1 MWTATYMDECIKKL
15 TRYVIQFAIWLE
27 WFFNI
32 DLVAQQV
39 EHYTYEFSI
48 ISKNRRMTYVVQLIE
63 CAGLEINQHGS
74 QV

>member
-1 MWTATYMDECIKKL
+1 MVGM
-15 TRYVIQFAIWLE
+15 V
-27 WFFNI
+27 FNI

>member
-1 MWTATYMDECIKKL
+1 MDSNIYGRLYKKIDKICNPICDM
-15 TRYVIQFAIWLE
+15 VGMV
-27 WFFNI
+27 FNI

-48 ISKNRRMTYVVQLIE
+48 ISKNRLTCVVQLIE